1 VWGACSTPRDA
12 SSGDD
17 AKDVAPGDG
26 STSLDTLGD
35 APTRPDTSVD
45 ATPPFDSNTRDIDA
59 DSVEAAPPFDSSAR
73 DNHTDADAPPPN
85 GRGATLPYVEYEAE
99 EATTNGVVI
108 GPSTAFGNLAAEASA
123 RRAVRLEATGHKVE
137 FRLDRP
143 ANSIVVRY
151 AIPDASGGG
160 GVNATLGLYVNG
172 VRKDLALTS
181 RYAWT
186 YGDED
191 AQGSAADIP
200 SAGTPHHFYDEA
212 RALFDE
218 VPAGAT
224 IAVQRDVQ
232 DTAAYYIIDLAD
244 FENIGAPIAKPFDF
258 LSIADYGATADDAS
272 DDGPA
277 VQTAIDAAKAQG
289 KGLWIP
295 RGTFEIRFDA
305 VTDVDKKNLRVNGI
319 TLRGAGMWYSVLRGF
334 GAQFK
339 VDGDNNQFFDFAIQG
354 DVLYRDDTKGYNG
367 FDGPAGLG
375 SRAENVWIE
384 HVKCGWWVGR
394 GVHPTV
400 DRALTDGLV
409 LRGLRVRNTFADGVN
424 FANGTKNS
432 IVEQSHLRN
441 TGDDALATW
450 SLQRAGEGPAC
461 ENNVFRFNTVQTVWR
476 ATCFAVYGGKD
487 HKVQDS
493 VCADTSNYPGI
504 LLATTPAFEP
514 WPFDGTTA
522 IERNTLVRAGGKH
535 YGYDHGA
542 LKFFAVHSALAQPIR
557 VTDLAIRDAVLNGV
571 QFEGSKAI
579 SGVALD
585 GVHIEGYATAG
596 LWVTSGVNGMAKV
609 DRVTVAGPLG
619 KGLQNDSPATFSFQR
634 GVGNAGW

>member
-1 VWGACSTPRDA
+1 MRRMRQRGIGRWASAALRVRGDQLAVGQPADRAAAHLAMLRAATTGTVGAPGTRSTNIDTHGDRTIDSDGTTAHDA
-12 SSGDD
+12 D
-17 AKDVAPGDG
+17 AWSNPDVA
-26 STSLDTLGD
+26 SD
-35 APTRPDTSVD
+35 AAARPDTSVD
-45 ATPPFDSNTRDIDA
+45 AGPSFDSGVRDAHGD
-59 DSVEAAPPFDSSAR
+59 P
-73 DNHTDADAPPPN
+73 DAPN
-85 GRGATLPYVEYEAE
+85 SVGRGATLPYVEYEAE

-108 GPSTAFGNLAAEASA
+108 GPSTTFGNLAAEASA
-123 RRAVRLEATGHKVE
+123 RRAVRLDAMGHKVE

-143 ANSIVVRY
+143 ASSIVVRY
-151 AIPDASGGG
+151 AIPDAPGGG
-160 GVNATLGLYVNG
+160 GLNATLGLYANG

-191 AQGSAADIP
+191 AQGSGADVP

-218 VPAGAT
+218 VPAGTT
-224 IAVQRDVQ
+224 IALQRDAQ

-244 FENIGAPIAKPFDF
+244 FENVAAPLAKPADF

-277 VQTAIDAAKAQG
+277 VQSAIDAAKAQG

-305 VTDVDKKNLRVNGI
+305 VTDVDKRNLRVAGLTI
-319 TLRGAGMWYSVLRGF
+319 RGAGMWHSVLRGF

-354 DVLYRDDTKGYNG
+354 DVLYRDDNKGYNG
-367 FDGPAGLG
+367 FDGPAGGG

-394 GVHPTV
+394 GDHPTV
-400 DRALTDGLV
+400 DRALTDGLI
-409 LRGLRVRNTFADGVN
+409 LRSLRIRNTFADGVN

-432 IVEQSHLRN
+432 VVEQSHLRN

-450 SLQRAGEGPAC
+450 SLQRAGEGPPC
-461 ENNVFRFNTVQTVWR
+461 ENNVFRHNTVQTVWR
-476 ATCFAVYGGKD
+476 ANCFAIYGGKD
-487 HKVQDS
+487 HKIQDS

-504 LLATTPAFEP
+504 LLATTPAFQP

-542 LKFFAVHSALAQPIR
+542 LKILRRSQCAGQSHS
-557 VTDLAIRDAVLNGV
+557 RDRPRHPRRR
-571 QFEGSKAI
+571 FER
-579 SGVALD
+579 
-585 GVHIEGYATAG
+585 ATVRGLPGHQRCDAG
-596 LWVTSGVNGMAKV
+596 RAFRS
-609 DRVTVAGPLG
+609 R
-619 KGLQNDSPATFSFQR
+619 ATERPGF
-634 GVGNAGW
+634 G